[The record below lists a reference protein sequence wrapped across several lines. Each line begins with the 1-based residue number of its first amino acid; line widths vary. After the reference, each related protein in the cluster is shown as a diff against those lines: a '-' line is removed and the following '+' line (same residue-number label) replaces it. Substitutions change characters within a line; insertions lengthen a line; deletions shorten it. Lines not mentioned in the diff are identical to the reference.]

1 MIDESFFER
10 IRTEFVM
17 STKEGLSR
25 DHIADYYGVDREEFN
40 AFINSNEEALQ
51 EERRAK
57 FQLKREL
64 LRATKDKGNHKEIL
78 KMFGNDQAQVQIE
91 FKRGDMRTPD
101 EIQITNTESHEK
113 KSLACLLSSRDFSKS

>member
-1 MIDESFFER
+1 MIDEKFFER
-10 IRTEFVM
+10 ISSDFVQY
-17 STKEGLSR
+17 TKEGLSR
-25 DHIADYYGVDREEFN
+25 DDIADSYGVDRAEFSD
-40 AFINSNEEALQ
+40 FINSNEEALQ

-64 LRATKDKGNHKEIL
+64 LKATKDKGNPKEIL

-101 EIQITNTESHEK
+101 EIQITNTGTGVK
-113 KSLACLLSSRDFSKS
+113 KSLASLLSSQDCLKS